1 MSQQKSYYGLDGRVI
16 PANDPNN
23 PYGGWWI
30 SLGGEV
36 AIHGSP
42 ATPSNQTLGCISLS
56 PQDAKDVY
64 SILSMGSEVAIR
76 R

>member
-1 MSQQKSYYGLDGRVI
+1 VGFDGRMI
-16 PANDPNN
+16 AGNDPNN

-36 AIHGSP
+36 SLHGSP
-42 ATPSNQTLGCISLS
+42 ATPSEKTAGCIALS

-64 SILSMGSEVAIR
+64 GILSIGSEVKIR